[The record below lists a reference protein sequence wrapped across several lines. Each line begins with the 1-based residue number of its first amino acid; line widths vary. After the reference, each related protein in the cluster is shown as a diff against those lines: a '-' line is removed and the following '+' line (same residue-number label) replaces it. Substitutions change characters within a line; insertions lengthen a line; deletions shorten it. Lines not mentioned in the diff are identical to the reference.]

1 MRFQSRLSWG
11 AAVSVVLGMVA
22 GVTNVAAADEAADYP
37 NKPVPVIVAYTP
49 GGANDIVARLYANEL
64 SQYFD
69 EGFVVENRA
78 GASGITG
85 TDAAARAD
93 ADGYTLLLGAGGTM
107 TMNPALFKDLP
118 YDPIESFDPVGQL
131 AGSPLV
137 LVVPP
142 DSPATNVAE
151 LLAHAR
157 QQNQPLSFASPG
169 TGTPLHLA
177 GELFARSAD
186 IELLHVPYKGS
197 TPALND
203 LMAGRT
209 DMMFDV
215 MGSSMELV
223 RGDRLRALGVTS
235 LERSPQL
242 PDIPTIAEQGI
253 DGFDVTS
260 WFGFFVPQGT
270 PRPIIDKLN
279 EAIQV
284 AARSDAVAER
294 LLPMGMMPIS
304 STPEELREHVARE
317 KEKWGTIAK
326 EAGLE
331 PQ

>member
-1 MRFQSRLSWG
+1 MNNPWIRHSTVLS
-11 AAVSVVLGMVA
+11 AALALSMGGLTA
-22 GVTNVAAADEAADYP
+22 TATADEAADYP
-37 NKPVPVIVAYTP
+37 NKPVRVIVAYAP
-49 GGANDIVARLYANEL
+49 GGANDIIARLYAQEL
-64 SQYFD
+64 SEHFG
-69 EGFVVENRA
+69 ETFVVENRA

-107 TMNPALFKDLP
+107 TMNPALFESLP
-118 YDPIESFDPVGQL
+118 YDPETSFDPVGQL
-131 AGSPLV
+131 ARSPLV
-137 LVVPP
+137 LVVPT
-142 DSPATNVAE
+142 DSPANNVEE

-157 QQNQPLSFASPG
+157 EQDQPLTFASPG

-186 IELLHVPYKGS
+186 IELLHIPYKGS

-215 MGSSMELV
+215 MGSSMEFV
-223 RGDRLRALGVTS
+223 RGGKLRALGVTS

-242 PDIPTIAEQGI
+242 PDVPSVAEQGI

-260 WFGFFVPQGT
+260 WFGFFAPEGT

-279 EAIQV
+279 V
-284 AARSDAVAER
+284 ALQQAVNSDAVAER
-294 LLPMGMMPIS
+294 LTPMGMVPVA
-304 STPEELREHVARE
+304 STPDELGKHVARE
-317 KEKWGTIAK
+317 KEKWSTIAK

>member
-37 NKPVPVIVAYTP
+37 NKPVRVIVAYTP

-157 QQNQPLSFASPG
+157 QQNEPLSFASQG

-177 GELFARSAD
+177 GELFARSA
-186 IELLHVPYKGS
+186 
-197 TPALND
+197 
-203 LMAGRT
+203 
-209 DMMFDV
+209 
-215 MGSSMELV
+215 
-223 RGDRLRALGVTS
+223 
-235 LERSPQL
+235 
-242 PDIPTIAEQGI
+242 
-253 DGFDVTS
+253 
-260 WFGFFVPQGT
+260 
-270 PRPIIDKLN
+270 
-279 EAIQV
+279 
-284 AARSDAVAER
+284 
-294 LLPMGMMPIS
+294 
-304 STPEELREHVARE
+304 
-317 KEKWGTIAK
+317 
-326 EAGLE
+326 
-331 PQ
+331 